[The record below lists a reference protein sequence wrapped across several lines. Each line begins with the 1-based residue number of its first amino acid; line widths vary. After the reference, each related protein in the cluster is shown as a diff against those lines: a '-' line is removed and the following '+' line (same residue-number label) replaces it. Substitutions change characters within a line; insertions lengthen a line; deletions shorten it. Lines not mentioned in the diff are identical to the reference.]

1 MTDLFEGVPEDTKAQ
16 LLRACD
22 MTRRTGTLIEAQ
34 MLQLRLWPQVVF
46 KTVLDVTIEP
56 LDIEQKTVNYLL
68 RVKKMERGKDLE
80 KRITVLEEWLRTLL
94 GDDWQLHIKIRQK
107 KGGPGRLIHHGQ
119 RKSPMTGPSQPQADI
134 KAYEFKDAMTSFR
147 RYKLSDPVAAYEAA
161 SASSQIK
168 EK

>member
-1 MTDLFEGVPEDTKAQ
+1 VTDLFEGVTEDSKAQ
-16 LLRACD
+16 LIRARD

-34 MLQLRLWPQVVF
+34 VLQLRLWPQVVF

-68 RVKKMERGKDLE
+68 RVKKMERGRDLE
-80 KRITVLEEWLRTLL
+80 KRIAVLEEWLRTLL
-94 GDDWQLHIKIRQK
+94 GDDWMLHIKVRLK
-107 KGGPGRLIHHGQ
+107 KGGPGRLLHHGQ
-119 RKSPMTGPSQPQADI
+119 RKAPLEGPCQPVADL

-147 RYKLSDPVAAYEAA
+147 RYKLRDPQAALEAVAA
-161 SASSQIK
+161 SNQIK